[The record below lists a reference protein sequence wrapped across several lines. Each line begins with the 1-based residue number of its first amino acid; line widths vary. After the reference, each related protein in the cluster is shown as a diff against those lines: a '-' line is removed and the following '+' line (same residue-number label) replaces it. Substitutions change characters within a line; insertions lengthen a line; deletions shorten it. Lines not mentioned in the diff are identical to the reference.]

1 MCNIV
6 VALLDCGHERFLRVH
21 LLCPAG
27 FCLEH
32 QECFADRTRTTRTVT
47 VHSPPYCRACF
58 DQKIKDVVNDFVS
71 AMDDL
76 FINHQPVRRYYR
88 ARYGSQ
94 ATHEDRDRIVARLRK
109 IRDVRKEEVRLEF
122 FGPSGQIPQGRY
134 TFLYQLLEQSYPS
147 HEECIQAFR
156 IADNWN
162 SSDESLAE
170 TGLEDNSQYISP
182 ENTMRQWY
190 GGIQQNAVQ
199 SSRPTSYS
207 SSETSES
214 GEYFRE
220 QYRQWRG
227 EDPSLR
233 RAIEALP
240 GSDPN
245 NLLHPEDQLDVDSQT
260 SSESGT
266 DGTDSVANISTD
278 TDGHS
283 TQGSQE
289 LSEQIRT
296 RLRARLDELDAE
308 VNAPTSPEDQ
318 QLHVDSQ
325 TRWSGTDAT
334 DSVTRAADIPTDTE
348 SHSTQ
353 GSQEHSEQIRTRL
366 RARLDG
372 LDTEINAAAS
382 PCSSMIEDS
391 DPQTPAPITD
401 IPQQSHFN
409 DITDHNTNE
418 NPPSI
423 ISSTPGS
430 EREDSALQQRE
441 GLRNMIRRTLR
452 RIISFGTI

>member
-1 MCNIV
+1 
-6 VALLDCGHERFLRVH
+6 
-21 LLCPAG
+21 
-27 FCLEH
+27 
-32 QECFADRTRTTRTVT
+32 
-47 VHSPPYCRACF
+47 
-58 DQKIKDVVNDFVS
+58 
-71 AMDDL
+71 
-76 FINHQPVRRYYR
+76 
-88 ARYGSQ
+88 
-94 ATHEDRDRIVARLRK
+94 
-109 IRDVRKEEVRLEF
+109 
-122 FGPSGQIPQGRY
+122 
-134 TFLYQLLEQSYPS
+134 
-147 HEECIQAFR
+147 
-156 IADNWN
+156 
-162 SSDESLAE
+162 
-170 TGLEDNSQYISP
+170 
-182 ENTMRQWY
+182 MRQWY

-289 LSEQIRT
+289 LSEQIRRRLRARLDELDAEVNAPTSPEDQQLDVDSQTSESGTDATDSVTRAADIPTDTESHSAQGSQEHSEQIRT

-318 QLHVDSQ
+318 QLDVDSQ
-325 TRWSGTDAT
+325 TSESGIART
-334 DSVTRAADIPTDTE
+334 DSEANIPTDTDH
-348 SHSTQ
+348 HSTQ

-366 RARLDG
+366 RARLDE

-382 PCSSMIEDS
+382 PCSFMIEDS
-391 DPQTPAPITD
+391 DPQTPGPTTD
-401 IPQQSHFN
+401 LPQQSHFN
-409 DITDHNTNE
+409 DVVDHNTNE

-423 ISSTPGS
+423 ISSTPES
-430 EREDSALQQRE
+430 ESEDSALQQRE